1 MISALPIW
9 ILAIDYRLRIIIWT
23 LIGRFGMSLFLNE
36 DSSFFFMRFFV
47 KVTDPLLGWFKP
59 ITPSFLIQRF
69 RPLYVTWF
77 IFMMRF
83 MLYHRA

>member
-1 MISALPIW
+1 M
-9 ILAIDYRLRIIIWT
+9 WT

-59 ITPSFLIQRF
+59 ITPAFSSPATAALCSMVHLYD
-69 RPLYVTWF
+69 PLLCYTFEFGVWGDGRT
-77 IFMMRF
+77 ITTT
-83 MLYHRA
+83 